1 MEYDS
6 RVKYPLN
13 VNHNYDVLGKP
24 NTKNIT
30 LYSGINPSYN
40 DYILSFMILISLTSL

>member
-1 MEYDS
+1 MILKSIMEYDS

-24 NTKNIT
+24 NTKKYNI
-30 LYSGINPSYN
+30 
-40 DYILSFMILISLTSL
+40 ILRNKSFV